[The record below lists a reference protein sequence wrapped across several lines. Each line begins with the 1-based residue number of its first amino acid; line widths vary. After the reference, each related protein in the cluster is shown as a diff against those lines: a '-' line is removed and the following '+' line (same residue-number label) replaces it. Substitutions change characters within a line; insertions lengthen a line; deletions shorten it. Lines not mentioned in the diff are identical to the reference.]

1 MTAQRRV
8 HGSSISR
15 VSHSP
20 EDKRVLENLGDT
32 NLANR
37 GVSLGT
43 GKNGTLAGKTDSV
56 YVNAVL
62 GATVDSDGAQVLTLS
77 HELGRVPAW
86 ANLWEMHSMTGAA
99 TVQSYDKN
107 SWTKTTIRVRVLKSS
122 LSGALAGARMTLLV
136 GG

>member
-1 MTAQRRV
+1 MAQQRRV
-8 HGSSISR
+8 HGTSISR
-15 VSHSP
+15 VSHTP
-20 EDKRVLENLGDT
+20 ENKRVLENLGDA

-37 GVSLGT
+37 GVSLGN

-62 GATVDSDGAQVLTLS
+62 DAAIDTDGAQVLTLS
-77 HELGRVPAW
+77 HGLGRLPAW
-86 ANLWEMHSMTGAA
+86 ANLWEMASTTGSA